1 MKYYKIVTAVSS
13 VITII
18 FIIKLLVDISE
29 YSDKFGSNND
39 SLSAIIIPFV
49 VMFALM
55 AVIYLPAIIKNSKNT
70 KDIQPNIPMLKK
82 RAGSGIASGAIF
94 SFIFAV
100 ISAETLFDIL
110 SEIMKWST
118 SLFIADVYNT
128 VRADLLVIAAI
139 SFISNSI
146 CYTLLQNEHM
156 PEGYDY
162 SVNEEREKA
171 IRKDIYKSA
180 FIVLG
185 ILAAVFVLLIAIL
198 LIKF

>member
-1 MKYYKIVTAVSS
+1 
-13 VITII
+13 
-18 FIIKLLVDISE
+18 
-29 YSDKFGSNND
+29 
-39 SLSAIIIPFV
+39 
-49 VMFALM
+49 MFALM